1 MTAVVQRSTNHTIA
15 ALLNLAHPRRPLR
28 PQPGPADRRHPHLRR
43 GRRCHLAAPPAA
55 QGTGSG
61 RGDGLTTRSL
71 PGIAPAER
79 WGAVALTAVLVVC
92 WELSLLSLFVGSLT
106 ALAPHALLAGSCA
119 TLTALVA
126 VVSGPLLARWARPAC
141 LALLVSHWDNAQG
154 VLTDVGQSLRRLPP
168 DATDLDGLVAE
179 IAGQVARRLGLP
191 YVAIVVDDEPV
202 GSGGGPP
209 TVGGDLVEIPLS
221 FVGEPVGTLI
231 ASPRDRNRGLSVE
244 DRALLDE
251 LAVHIG
257 MTLHAARAT
266 RDLQDSR
273 AALITAREEE
283 RRRIRRDLHDGLGP
297 TLASLRLHLAAVE
310 ALIGSDPERASELV
324 GRLRREVA
332 GTAGQ
337 VRSLVYGLRP
347 PMLDELGLAQA
358 LRSQVA
364 GVSGLE
370 LTVAGAPATGTL
382 PAAVEVALYRI
393 ASEAVANVVRHAGA
407 TRCEVS
413 VVPVGDGIRLR
424 VGDDGRG
431 LPEPLV
437 AGVGLAAIR
446 ERAEEL
452 GGQVDLGSGPGGG
465 TVLTVVLPCPRPEGE
480 P

>member
-1 MTAVVQRSTNHTIA
+1 M
-15 ALLNLAHPRRPLR
+15 
-28 PQPGPADRRHPHLRR
+28 
-43 GRRCHLAAPPAA
+43 
-55 QGTGSG
+55 
-61 RGDGLTTRSL
+61 
-71 PGIAPAER
+71 
-79 WGAVALTAVLVVC
+79 AVA
-92 WELSLLSLFVGSLT
+92 SG
-106 ALAPHALLAGSCA
+106 ALM
-119 TLTALVA
+119 V
-126 VVSGPLLARWARPAC
+126 RWAQPAFT
-141 LALLVSHWDNAQG
+141 ALLVSHWDNAQG

-179 IAGQVARRLGLP
+179 IAGQVARRLRLP

-209 TVGGDLVEIPLS
+209 PPGGELVEIPLS
-221 FVGEPVGTLI
+221 FVGEPVGTLM
-231 ASPRDRNRGLSVE
+231 AAPRGRDRGLSAD

-310 ALIGSDPERASELV
+310 ALIGSDPDRAAEMV
-324 GRLRREVA
+324 GRLRAEVA

-347 PMLDELGLAQA
+347 PLLDELGLAQA

-370 LTVAGAPATGTL
+370 LIVAGAPATGTL

-407 TRCEVS
+407 ARCEVG
-413 VVPVGDGIRLR
+413 VAPVADGVRLR
-424 VGDDGRG
+424 VADDGRG
-431 LPEPLV
+431 LPQPLV
-437 AGVGLAAIR
+437 PGVGLAAIR

-452 GGQVDLGSGPGGG
+452 GGQLELGPGPAGG
-465 TVLTVVLPCPRPEGE
+465 TVLTVVLPCPTPEDQ

>member
-1 MTAVVQRSTNHTIA
+1 MA
-15 ALLNLAHPRRPLR
+15 
-28 PQPGPADRRHPHLRR
+28 
-43 GRRCHLAAPPAA
+43 
-55 QGTGSG
+55 
-61 RGDGLTTRSL
+61 LTTL
-71 PGIAPAER
+71 
-79 WGAVALTAVLVVC
+79 LVVC
-92 WELSLLSLFVGSLT
+92 WELSLVVLFAGSLT
-106 ALAPHALLAGSCA
+106 ALDSYHPTWGRVGAA
-119 TLTALVA
+119 LTAAVA
-126 VVSGPLLARWARPAC
+126 VASGPLMVRWAQPAFT
-141 LALLVSHWDNAQG
+141 ALLVSHWDNAQE

-168 DATDLDGLVAE
+168 DATDLDALVAE
-179 IAGQVARRLGLP
+179 IAGQVARRLRLP

-209 TVGGDLVEIPLS
+209 PAGGELVEIPLS
-221 FVGEPVGTLI
+221 FVGEPVGTLVV
-231 ASPRDRNRGLSVE
+231 APRSRERSLSAD

-273 AALITAREEE
+273 TALITAREEE

-310 ALIGSDPERASELV
+310 ALIGSDPDRASELV

-332 GTAGQ
+332 GTSGQ

-347 PMLDELGLAQA
+347 PMLDELGLAEA

-393 ASEAVANVVRHAGA
+393 ASEAVANVIRHAGA
-407 TRCEVS
+407 TRCEVG
-413 VVPVGDGIRLR
+413 VEPVADGVRLR

-431 LPEPLV
+431 LPQPLV
-437 AGVGLAAIR
+437 SGIGLAAIR

-452 GGQVDLGSGPGGG
+452 GGQVDLGPAPGGG
-465 TVLTVVLPCPRPEGE
+465 TVLTVVLPCPDMEDER
-480 P
+480 